1 MERFVVTVGIAL
13 EKEMKRHYIHIVIAR
28 LKSAILVMGL

>member
-1 MERFVVTVGIAL
+1 MARFVVTVGTAL

-28 LKSAILVMGL
+28 LKNAILVMWL